1 MPTQTSRTS
10 GVDHATALFPSAV
23 LRAPFSPEPEQQIRR
38 HGRQNNG
45 QMAVQTLWAPMG
57 RNSLSQHERDEV
69 TLFGRRT
76 VSAEHVV
83 AVSSKPFFRFRLIG
97 VALWI
102 CRRSHRLNVFARPG
116 LPGLSCVCRMTRRAG
131 WRVRLAG

>member
-1 MPTQTSRTS
+1 MPRRRFLLRSCELRS
-10 GVDHATALFPSAV
+10 PGAGATDRVSC
-23 LRAPFSPEPEQQIRR
+23 
-38 HGRQNNG
+38 RQNNG
-45 QMAVQTLWAPMG
+45 QMAVQTLEAPMG

-69 TLFGRRT
+69 TLFGRCT

-83 AVSSKPFFRFRLIG
+83 AVSSKPFFRFRLID

-102 CRRSHRLNVFARPG
+102 CRRSHRLNIFARPG

-131 WRVRLAG
+131 RRVRLAG